1 MADKNTDEFK
11 LTPDVGAKT
20 DKPAKKEPASKK
32 SSTKDTTKK
41 KSTKKGGKGKKKD
54 LRARNI
60 SSALIPIEEET
71 WLVQPIAVTMMRH
84 DYSLLQIRILVS
96 GAR

>member
-41 KSTKKGGKGKKKD
+41 KSTKKG
-54 LRARNI
+54 RT
-60 SSALIPIEEET
+60 P
-71 WLVQPIAVTMMRH
+71 Q
-84 DYSLLQIRILVS
+84 
-96 GAR
+96 